1 MAMFT
6 PPLILEK
13 LLLIF
18 WKIRILESGNWQE
31 RLMSRLPLF
40 SDWFQVMRQYL
51 LKWLFV
57 SLLSWGELRLHG
69 FVSRRHGA
77 LKKRKEKLTYLISQQ
92 NTARQ
97 KFRLML
103 NHRAVILAASE
114 SGGYQ
119 VPNSALFSA
128 SRISSIFRTP
138 RLLYRKLSTCL
149 SEYGDLSMNHF
160 PYCSVL
166 SM

>member
-1 MAMFT
+1 MAMFN
-6 PPLILEK
+6 PPHPGEIIADILEDQN
-13 LLLIF
+13 IG
-18 WKIRILESGNWQE
+18 IRELARALDVAPSTVQRLVSGNATISPE
-31 RLMSRLPLF
+31 MAVRLAAVLGGTPS
-40 SDWFQVMRQYL
+40 
-51 LKWLFV
+51 
-57 SLLSWGELRLHG
+57 SWIR
-69 FVSRRHGA
+69 SRRHGA